1 MRTERISRVRWGTAA
16 AGLVAIVALLAPPV
30 PVDAQQPRRGG
41 TLSYAVSAL
50 PPSFDAH
57 RETTFA
63 MIHPIRP
70 HYNLLVKFDLQN
82 YPKVVPDL
90 AESWTTSR
98 DGLTWTFK
106 LRQGVKFHDGSTL
119 TSRDVKAS
127 FDKIIF
133 PPEGVVSA
141 RQAIYQGVRAVEAP
155 DPQTVVFR
163 LKWPVPSFLEKLASP
178 FNWIYKADI
187 LARDP
192 RWYER
197 NVMGTGPFRFV
208 EYVRGARWVGRRNED
223 YFERGKPYLDGY
235 TALFIGS
242 RSALIAALK
251 SGQVLIE
258 FRGVSPAERDD
269 IVRTL
274 GPRVTVQEQP
284 WLCNLI
290 VALNTRRKPFDDAR
304 VRRALTL
311 AVDRWSGSR
320 ALSQIAFVGPVGAVM
335 RPGSE
340 FAMPEAELVRL
351 AGYGRDIA
359 QARAQARALLR
370 EAGVPD
376 GFSFTLKNRDVQMP
390 YEPVGVFLVD
400 QWRQVGLNVQHVQQE
415 TAKYLADMR
424 AGDYEASVDFA
435 CDFIDDPDVQL
446 AKFVSSDVNP
456 LNYGGYIDR
465 QLDLLYVQQSRTA
478 DRARRLEIVR
488 RFERRLLDE
497 QAYVMYAL
505 WWQRIIPHWRTLQGY
520 KTTTNHYVEPDL
532 AEYWLAEGSQ

>member
-1 MRTERISRVRWGTAA
+1 VRWGAA
-16 AGLVAIVALLAPPV
+16 AAAVVAVAALLAPLAS
-30 PVDAQQPRRGG
+30 VDAQQPRRGG
-41 TLSYAVSAL
+41 TLFYAVSAL

-70 HYNLLVKFDLQN
+70 HYNLLVKFDVQN

-98 DGLTWTFK
+98 DGLAWTFK
-106 LRQGVKFHDGSTL
+106 LRQGVRFHDGSPL

-133 PPEGVVSA
+133 PPEGVVSV

-155 DPQTVVFR
+155 DANTVVFR

-197 NVMGTGPFRFV
+197 NVLGTGPFRFV

-235 TALFIGS
+235 TALFISS

-269 IVRTL
+269 LVRTL
-274 GPRVTVQEQP
+274 GPRINVQEQP

-290 VALNTRRKPFDDAR
+290 VAFNTRRKPFDDAR

-311 AVDRWSGSR
+311 AVDRWGGSR

-359 QARAQARALLR
+359 QARARARALLR
-370 EAGVPD
+370 EAGVPE
-376 GFSFTLKNRDVQMP
+376 GFAFTLKNRDVQMP

-400 QWRQVGLNVQHVQQE
+400 QWRQIGLNVQHVQQE

-465 QLDLLYVQQSRTA
+465 QLDLMFVQQSRTA
-478 DRARRLEIVR
+478 DRAKRLEIVR

-497 QAYVMYAL
+497 QAYVMYVL

>member
-1 MRTERISRVRWGTAA
+1 MRTEGIPGRRWGRAA
-16 AGLVAIVALLAPPV
+16 AGLVIAAALLAPAGGV
-30 PVDAQQPRRGG
+30 EAQQPRRGG
-41 TLSYAVSAL
+41 TLAYAVSAL

-70 HYNLLVKFDLQN
+70 HYNLLVKFDPQN
-82 YPKVVPDL
+82 YPRVVPDL

-98 DGLTWTFK
+98 DGTAWTFK

-133 PPEGVVSA
+133 PPEGVVSV
-141 RQAIYQGVRAVEAP
+141 RQAIYQGVRAIEAP
-155 DPQTVVFR
+155 DANTVVFR

-223 YFERGKPYLDGY
+223 YFDRGKPYLDGY

-251 SGQVLIE
+251 SGQALIE

-269 IVRTL
+269 LVRTL
-274 GPRVTVQEQP
+274 GNRIVVQEQP

-290 VALNTRRKPFDDAR
+290 VAFNTRRKPFDDAR

-311 AVDRWSGSR
+311 AVDRWGGSR

-340 FAMPEAELVRL
+340 FAMPEAELTRL
-351 AGYGRDIA
+351 AGYGRDIT

-376 GFSFTLKNRDVQMP
+376 GFAFTLKNRDVQMP
-390 YEPVGVFLVD
+390 YEPVGIFLVD
-400 QWRQVGLNVQHVQQE
+400 QWRQIGLNVQHVQQE

-465 QLDLLYVQQSRTA
+465 QLDLMFVQQSRTA
-478 DRARRLEIVR
+478 DPAKRLEIVR
-488 RFERRLLDE
+488 RFERRLLHD
-497 QAYVMYAL
+497 QVYAMYVL
-505 WWQRIIPHWRTLQGY
+505 WWQRIVPHWRTLQGY

-532 AEYWLAEGSQ
+532 AEYWLADGSQ